1 VSLLSWDTSSPRPD
15 PAVISGTTRYHPE
28 SPGTIGISRMS
39 PRLSNANPGRMITLG
54 RRFPAFLPAS
64 SATPNMLSER
74 GARLRPARTEE
85 RADRLSALLPDEDPE
100 HGAAHPDDGERR
112 ADRVDLPR
120 SRVRDVLD
128 GPDAQQD
135 DHHDHV
141 FRQEADAPRQVG
153 GEDAAEERADDGG
166 GRGRRADRGLRLA
179 LRGSLEVPADERLH
193 RGQQQ
198 RGAEPPDH
206 RPGRAV
212 PRAKRGAMLAP
223 ALFPRPSPSA

>member
-1 VSLLSWDTSSPRPD
+1 M
-15 PAVISGTTRYHPE
+15 ISGTTRYPPRVR
-28 SPGTIGISRMS
+28 PGTIGISRMS
-39 PRLSNANPGRMITLG
+39 PRFSNANPSRMITLG
-54 RRFPAFLPAS
+54 RRFPALLPAS

-74 GARLRPARTEE
+74 GARLRPAQTEE
-85 RADRLSALLPDEDPE
+85 RADRLTALLPDEDPE

-128 GPDAQQD
+128 EPDAQED
-135 DHHDHV
+135 DHDDHV

-153 GEDAAEERADDGG
+153 GEDAAEE
-166 GRGRRADRGLRLA
+166 GRRRRRSRPPRRPGPAPCAARVPRS
-179 LRGSLEVPADERLH
+179 SLDERLH

-198 RGAEPPDH
+198 RGAELPDH

-212 PRAKRGAMLAP
+212 PRSRRGAMLAP